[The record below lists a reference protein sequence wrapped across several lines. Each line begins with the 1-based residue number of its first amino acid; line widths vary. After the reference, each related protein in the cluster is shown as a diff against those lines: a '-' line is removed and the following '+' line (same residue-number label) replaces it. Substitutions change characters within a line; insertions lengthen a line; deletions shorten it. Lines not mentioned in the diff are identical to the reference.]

1 MVYYPVTDCKL
12 PLNVLSVFMNDYSFI
27 VFESLLLI

>member
-12 PLNVLSVFMNDYSFI
+12 TLNVLSVFMNDYSFI
-27 VFESLLLI
+27 VFENL